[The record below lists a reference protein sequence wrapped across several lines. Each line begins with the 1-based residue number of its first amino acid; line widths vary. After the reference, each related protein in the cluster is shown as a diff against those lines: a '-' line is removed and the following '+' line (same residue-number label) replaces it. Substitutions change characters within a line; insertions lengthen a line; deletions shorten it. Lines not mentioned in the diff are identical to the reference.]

1 MENWSKKLAKSIME
15 RTPRLY
21 EEKWYKG
28 KWSYDY
34 GVVLKGF
41 QLLWERTQEKIYF
54 DFIKD
59 NIDYFVQED
68 GTIRGYSVEEY
79 NIDHVN
85 TGKLF
90 FLLYKETGEEKYKK
104 AAELL
109 SQQLANHPRT
119 SEGAFGIK
127 KFILIKFGWMAYIW
141 VLLFMLNLSRILV
154 KKKITKMF

>member
-1 MENWSKKLAKSIME
+1 M
-15 RTPRLY
+15 
-21 EEKWYKG
+21 
-28 KWSYDY
+28 
-34 GVVLKGF
+34 
-41 QLLWERTQEKIYF
+41 
-54 DFIKD
+54 
-59 NIDYFVQED
+59 QED

-90 FLLYKETGEEKYKK
+90 FLLYKETGEKYKT
-104 AAELL
+104 AELL

-141 VLLFMLNLSRILV
+141 VLLLSRILV
-154 KKKITKMF
+154 KKRLPRCFETV

>member
-104 AAELL
+104 AAAGHNTP
-109 SQQLANHPRT
+109 S
-119 SEGAFGIK
+119 
-127 KFILIKFGWMAYIW
+127 
-141 VLLFMLNLSRILV
+141 
-154 KKKITKMF
+154 

>member
-28 KWSYDY
+28 KWPYDY

-90 FLLYKETGEEKYKK
+90 FLLYKETGEEKYKNSFPSSWQTIHAHPK
-104 AAELL
+104 EL
-109 SQQLANHPRT
+109 
-119 SEGAFGIK
+119 FGIK

>member
-1 MENWSKKLAKSIME
+1 MKKSGIKENGLMTMA
-15 RTPRLY
+15 
-21 EEKWYKG
+21 
-28 KWSYDY
+28 SY
-34 GVVLKGF
+34 LKGSNYF
-41 QLLWERTQEKIYF
+41 GNEPKKKIYF

-119 SEGAFGIK
+119 SEGAFWHKEIYPYQIWLDGLYMGSPFYAE
-127 KFILIKFGWMAYIW
+127 FIQNF
-141 VLLFMLNLSRILV
+141 SEE
-154 KKKITKMF
+154 KITKMF

>member
-1 MENWSKKLAKSIME
+1 MTMA
-15 RTPRLY
+15 
-21 EEKWYKG
+21 
-28 KWSYDY
+28 SY
-34 GVVLKGF
+34 LKGSTT
-41 QLLWERTQEKIYF
+41 LGTNPRKIYF

-104 AAELL
+104 QQNSFPSSWQTIHAHPKEL
-109 SQQLANHPRT
+109 
-119 SEGAFGIK
+119 FGIK

>member
-1 MENWSKKLAKSIME
+1 MENWSKRLAKSIME

-41 QLLWERTQEKIYF
+41 QLLWEQTQEKIYF

-59 NIDYFVQED
+59 
-68 GTIRGYSVEEY
+68 

-109 SQQLANHPRT
+109 SRQLANHPRT
-119 SEGAFGIK
+119 SEGAFWHKEI
-127 KFILIKFGWMAYIW
+127 YPYQIW
-141 VLLFMLNLSRILV
+141 
-154 KKKITKMF
+154 

>member
-90 FLLYKETGEEKYKK
+90 FYCTKKQAKKNIKSSRTPFPAVGKPSTHIRRSFWHKEIYPYQIWLDGLYMG
-104 AAELL
+104 
-109 SQQLANHPRT
+109 SP
-119 SEGAFGIK
+119 
-127 KFILIKFGWMAYIW
+127 
-141 VLLFMLNLSRILV
+141 FMLNLSRILV